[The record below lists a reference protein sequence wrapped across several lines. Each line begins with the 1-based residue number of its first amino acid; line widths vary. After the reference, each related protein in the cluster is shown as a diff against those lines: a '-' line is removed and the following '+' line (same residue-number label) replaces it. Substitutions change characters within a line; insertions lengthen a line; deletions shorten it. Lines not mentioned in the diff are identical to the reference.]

1 MEYIYSALI
10 LNSVGKPVSEE
21 GITEIL
27 KAAGVTPDPARVKSL
42 VSSLEGVNIEEA
54 IKASAAAMVAAP
66 AASSEPTKKEEKKEE
81 KQEEKKEE
89 KSEEDAVA
97 GLGALFG

>member
-10 LNSVGKPVSEE
+10 LNSVGKPITED
-21 GITEIL
+21 GITQIL

-42 VSSLEGVNIEEA
+42 VASLEGVNIEEA
-54 IKASAAAMVAAP
+54 IKSSMVAAQP
-66 AASSEPTKKEEKKEE
+66 VAQAEPQKKEEKKD
-81 KQEEKKEE
+81 EKKEE
-89 KSEEDAVA
+89 KKDEKSEEEAVA

>member
-10 LNSVGKPVSEE
+10 LNSVGKPITED
-21 GITEIL
+21 GITQIL

-42 VSSLEGVNIEEA
+42 VASLEGVNIEEA
-54 IKASAAAMVAAP
+54 IKSSMVAAQP
-66 AASSEPTKKEEKKEE
+66 VAQAEPQKK
-81 KQEEKKEE
+81 EEKKEE

>member
-10 LNSVGKPVSEE
+10 LNSVGKPVTEE
-21 GITEIL
+21 GVSEIL

-42 VSSLEGVNIEEA
+42 IASLEGVNIEEA
-54 IKASAAAMVAAP
+54 IKSSMVAAQP
-66 AASSEPTKKEEKKEE
+66 VAASAESQKKEEKKDEKKEEKKED
-81 KQEEKKEE
+81 
-89 KSEEDAVA
+89 KSEEEAVA

>member
-10 LNSVGKPVSEE
+10 LNSVGKPITEE

-54 IKASAAAMVAAP
+54 IKSSMVAAQP
-66 AASSEPTKKEEKKEE
+66 AAQAEPQKKEEKKED
-81 KQEEKKEE
+81 KKEEKKED
-89 KSEEDAVA
+89 KSEEEAVA

>member
-10 LNSVGKPVSEE
+10 LNSVGKPVTEE
-21 GITEIL
+21 GVSEIL

-42 VSSLEGVNIEEA
+42 IASLEGVNIEEA
-54 IKASAAAMVAAP
+54 IKSSMVAAQP
-66 AASSEPTKKEEKKEE
+66 VAASAEPQKKEEKKEE
-81 KQEEKKEE
+81 KREEKKED
-89 KSEEDAVA
+89 KSEEEAVA

>member
-10 LNSVGKPVSEE
+10 LNSVGKPITEE

-54 IKASAAAMVAAP
+54 IKSSMVAAQP
-66 AASSEPTKKEEKKEE
+66 AAPAEPQKKEEKKED
-81 KQEEKKEE
+81 KKEEKKEE
-89 KSEEDAVA
+89 KSEEEAVA

>member
-10 LNSVGKPVSEE
+10 LNSVGKPVTED

-27 KAAGVTPDPARVKSL
+27 KAAGIKPDPARVKSL
-42 VSSLEGVNIEEA
+42 VASLEGVNIEEA
-54 IKASAAAMVAAP
+54 IKSSMVAATP
-66 AASSEPTKKEEKKEE
+66 VAQAEPQKK
-81 KQEEKKEE
+81 EEKKEE

>member
-10 LNSVGKPVSEE
+10 LNSVGKPITED

-42 VSSLEGVNIEEA
+42 VASLEGVNIEEA
-54 IKASAAAMVAAP
+54 IKSSMVAAQP
-66 AASSEPTKKEEKKEE
+66 VAQTEPQKKEEKKEE
-81 KQEEKKEE
+81 KKED
-89 KSEEDAVA
+89 KSEEEAVA

>member
-10 LNSVGKPVSEE
+10 LNSVGKPITED

-42 VSSLEGVNIEEA
+42 VASLEGVNIEEA
-54 IKASAAAMVAAP
+54 IKSSMVAAQP
-66 AASSEPTKKEEKKEE
+66 VAQAEPQKKEEKKEE
-81 KQEEKKEE
+81 KKED
-89 KSEEDAVA
+89 KSEEEAVA

>member
-10 LNSVGKPVSEE
+10 LNSVGKPITEE
-21 GITEIL
+21 GIADIL
-27 KAAGVTPDPARVKSL
+27 KAAGVTPDPAKIKSL

-54 IKASAAAMVAAP
+54 LKSSAVVAQPAAP
-66 AASSEPTKKEEKKEE
+66 SEPQKKEEKKEE
-81 KQEEKKEE
+81 KKDEKKEE
-89 KSEEDAVA
+89 KNEEDAVA

>member
-10 LNSVGKPVSEE
+10 LNSVGKPITEE

-27 KAAGVTPDPARVKSL
+27 KAAGVSPDPAKIKSL

-54 IKASAAAMVAAP
+54 IKASVIAAQPTAP
-66 AASSEPTKKEEKKEE
+66 SEPQKKEEKREE
-81 KQEEKKEE
+81 KKEEKKEE
-89 KSEEDAVA
+89 KSEEEAVA